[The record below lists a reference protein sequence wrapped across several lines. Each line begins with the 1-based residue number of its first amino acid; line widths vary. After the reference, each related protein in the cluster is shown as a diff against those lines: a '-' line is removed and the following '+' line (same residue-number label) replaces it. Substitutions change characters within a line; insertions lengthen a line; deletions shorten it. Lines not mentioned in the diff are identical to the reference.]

1 MAETIIE
8 SSEVIKNNDRAM
20 KTVILYEA
28 LKKNPI
34 FSSYRN
40 FSKLVG
46 EGAMEYKDF
55 EFWYYRFY
63 HGQTDFDYDR
73 SMDPV
78 PKTIMD
84 MPVSLMYKITE
95 ELDTVERTY
104 LRTMNKSIINIADSH
119 PLLFDNIEIAVSNHN
134 LEWTLNYKYF
144 CCAKKDNGCTLQTP
158 TKKIEI
164 DDSFMKKG
172 LEYLA
177 RILKRPDIQVNH
189 LYLSV
194 SDQTQALDDLFP
206 APFHVKSVKLH
217 AFETNQTFPFVL
229 AMNPGRLESIHLD
242 SCRTV
247 DRDQILRFFE
257 SEQFKQAKHVQL
269 QERLNEED
277 LARFSHL
284 KSFKCQ
290 LNSFEPVDF
299 QRVRDII
306 STFKEL
312 ESCELRYRGDFNTFP
327 IHTVAEALGAEI
339 PFGPL
344 DTIKHRFPIPE
355 TNEQLEFKIENA
367 EYSCF
372 IHVRKLR

>member
-1 MAETIIE
+1 MDE
-8 SSEVIKNNDRAM
+8 SSEVIKNSDRAT

-40 FSKLVG
+40 FCKLVG
-46 EGAMEYKDF
+46 EDAMEYKDF

-63 HGQTDFDYDR
+63 HGKMDFDYDR

-84 MPVSLMYKITE
+84 MPISLMYKITE
-95 ELDTVERTY
+95 ELDTVERSY
-104 LRTMNKSIINIADSH
+104 LRTMNKPLKYTADSH

-172 LEYLA
+172 LEFLA

-194 SDQTQALDDLFP
+194 SDQTQALDELFS
-206 APFHVKSVKLH
+206 APFHAKSVKLN

-229 AMNPGRLESIHLD
+229 AMNPGELESIHLD
-242 SCRTV
+242 SCCTA

-257 SEQFKQAKHVQL
+257 K
-269 QERLNEED
+269 D

-312 ESCELRYRGDFNTFP
+312 ESCQLRYRGDFNTFP

-355 TNEQLEFKIENA
+355 TNEQLEFRIENA

>member
-1 MAETIIE
+1 MNE

-34 FSSYRN
+34 FNSYRN
-40 FSKLVG
+40 FCKLVG
-46 EGAMEYKDF
+46 QNAMEYKDF

-63 HGQTDFDYDR
+63 HGKMDFDYDR

-95 ELDTVERTY
+95 NLDTVERTY
-104 LRTMNKSIINIADSH
+104 LRTMNKPLKDIADSH
-119 PLLFDNIEIAVSNHN
+119 PLIFDNIEIDVSNHS
-134 LEWTLNYKYF
+134 LEWTLDYKYF
-144 CCAKKDNGCTLQTP
+144 CCAKKDDGYTLQTP

-172 LEYLA
+172 LEHTA
-177 RILKRPDIQVNH
+177 
-189 LYLSV
+189 
-194 SDQTQALDDLFP
+194 
-206 APFHVKSVKLH
+206 
-217 AFETNQTFPFVL
+217 
-229 AMNPGRLESIHLD
+229 
-242 SCRTV
+242 
-247 DRDQILRFFE
+247 
-257 SEQFKQAKHVQL
+257 
-269 QERLNEED
+269 
-277 LARFSHL
+277 
-284 KSFKCQ
+284 
-290 LNSFEPVDF
+290 
-299 QRVRDII
+299 
-306 STFKEL
+306 
-312 ESCELRYRGDFNTFP
+312 
-327 IHTVAEALGAEI
+327 HTVAEALGAEI

-344 DTIKHRFPIPE
+344 DTIKHCFQIPE